1 MYLPQISKVNDA
13 RFRWNGAVTV
23 VFLTVLA
30 CGNSI
35 YNRGKFIYYHALLQ
49 KKMKVH
55 SKVAAGKYVAK
66 CAVYFCGIK
75 TNVHTPLSGNT
86 SPY

>member
-1 MYLPQISKVNDA
+1 MMHVSDGLVLSLLFSSLFWHAGI
-13 RFRWNGAVTV
+13 
-23 VFLTVLA
+23 VFTI
-30 CGNSI
+30 GESSFTTMH
-35 YNRGKFIYYHALLQ
+35 YS

-55 SKVAAGKYVAK
+55 SKVAAGQYVAK

-75 TNVHTPLSGNT
+75 TNVHTHLSRNT